1 MNFPLGPSGHEEMKT
16 LLELLRTRLGLSIS
30 RWVSV
35 LSLSVV
41 TAIVFELILPPAWD
55 YVSRI
60 PLPYS
65 PAFIGLVTGIL
76 ILILFYVVTEPLRIR
91 RNQWGN
97 MLWYP
102 PVWSAVLF
110 GWVLAAASERLPH
123 DIRPQTTG
131 PDWQHVYP
139 IAPIVMALGIAV
151 FLRQLPLRR
160 TETQPESSAISSEG
174 EITWQNIMEWISTG
188 ERPIRGSERDLFH
201 HQPVA
206 TRITHM
212 VGRGRRPV
220 ALLGRFGTG
229 KTSILNLARAELG
242 RLTPTVIVADF
253 DVWAVPNPEDIPRLA
268 LNRIVAALD
277 DHVDTTKFRDLPLAY
292 QRLAA
297 AEPTGRLA
305 HVFGLET
312 VADSLEEIKR
322 LTPILEVLN
331 ARLVL
336 IIEDIERAGDR
347 FDTRHLQR
355 FLWALR
361 QVERAS
367 FILAVDPEHAPLDFS
382 KLCDAIE
389 LIPPVEVKHAARIL
403 KVAYDHWLT
412 KFSYIDPHPNRRN
425 GDKLRLEHALQG
437 GMMDYIQ
444 RTDRDTP
451 LDALVSLLGTPRAL
465 KHVLRRV
472 DHIWRNLHGEVELDD
487 IVIISALRHGA
498 EPAYKFLINN
508 IDAARYKPNAMLPQ
522 TTTVKAEWE
531 KASGSIAN
539 GAAVQRLINL
549 LGIEQLTKDI
559 AVNVMSSHQGVHE
572 DEPTDYFRR
581 IIAEEVDPTE
591 LRDQTVLRDVE
602 RWQASR
608 DVTLIDNLVAA
619 SEGSGQYARVWEHF
633 SLRHS
638 EAELMELTERVVA
651 NVLERDGSSAEGEHN
666 AIIALWRTCNRRLQ
680 RNRFTDWLQ
689 TLILSAVPVSLHFV
703 NDLYYYWT
711 GEYGIVDDT
720 QRAAVRRSIIKAVRG
735 TVRTGGDL
743 AKFLTTDHPYAVSRL
758 ITQTGTDTGP
768 PAFQAWRDY
777 LPSIL
782 IDGAKSDP
790 EIVIPELA
798 VLAGDEQSGIT
809 AARTE
814 YPPVFINR
822 YRIDRER
829 MTALFGER
837 LDEALALL
845 AEYEGDN
852 ADAVRAKNDAESWL
866 GERRQQQ

>member
-1 MNFPLGPSGHEEMKT
+1 MKT
-16 LLELLRTRLGLSIS
+16 FLELLRTRLGLSIS
-30 RWVSV
+30 RWVDV

-65 PAFIGLVTGIL
+65 PAFIGLVTWVL
-76 ILILFYVVTEPLRIR
+76 ILILFYLVTEPLRIR

-102 PVWSAVLF
+102 PAWSAVLF

-123 DIRPQTTG
+123 DIRPQTIG

-160 TETQPESSAISSEG
+160 TEKQPESSAINIEG
-174 EITWQNIMEWISTG
+174 EITRQNIMEWISTG

-206 TRITHM
+206 TRITHI
-212 VGRGRRPV
+212 VGRERRPV

-253 DVWAVPNPEDIPRLA
+253 DVWAVPKPEDIPRLA

-305 HVFGLET
+305 HAFGLET
-312 VADSLEEIKR
+312 ADSLEEIER

-336 IIEDIERAGDR
+336 IIEDIERAGNS

-367 FILAVDPEHAPLDFS
+367 FILAVDPEHAPLAFS

-389 LIPPVEVKHAARIL
+389 LIPPVEVKHAATIL

-425 GDKLRLEHALQG
+425 GDKLRLEHALPG

-472 DHIWRNLHGEVELDD
+472 DHVWRNLHGEAELDD

-498 EPAYKFLINN
+498 EPVYKFLISY

-531 KASGSIAN
+531 KVSGSIAN
-539 GAAVQRLINL
+539 SAAVQQLIDL
-549 LGIEQLTKDI
+549 LGIEQLTKGI
-559 AVNVMSSHQGVHE
+559 AVNVTSSHQGVHE

-581 IIAEEVDPTE
+581 IISEEVGPTE
-591 LRDQTVLRDVE
+591 LRDQTVLRDIE
-602 RWQASR
+602 RWQTSR

-619 SEGSGQYARVWEHF
+619 SEESGQYAVM
-633 SLRHS
+633 S
-638 EAELMELTERVVA
+638 
-651 NVLERDGSSAEGEHN
+651 
-666 AIIALWRTCNRRLQ
+666 
-680 RNRFTDWLQ
+680 
-689 TLILSAVPVSLHFV
+689 
-703 NDLYYYWT
+703 
-711 GEYGIVDDT
+711 
-720 QRAAVRRSIIKAVRG
+720 
-735 TVRTGGDL
+735 
-743 AKFLTTDHPYAVSRL
+743 
-758 ITQTGTDTGP
+758 
-768 PAFQAWRDY
+768 
-777 LPSIL
+777 
-782 IDGAKSDP
+782 
-790 EIVIPELA
+790 
-798 VLAGDEQSGIT
+798 
-809 AARTE
+809 
-814 YPPVFINR
+814 
-822 YRIDRER
+822 
-829 MTALFGER
+829 
-837 LDEALALL
+837 
-845 AEYEGDN
+845 
-852 ADAVRAKNDAESWL
+852 
-866 GERRQQQ
+866 